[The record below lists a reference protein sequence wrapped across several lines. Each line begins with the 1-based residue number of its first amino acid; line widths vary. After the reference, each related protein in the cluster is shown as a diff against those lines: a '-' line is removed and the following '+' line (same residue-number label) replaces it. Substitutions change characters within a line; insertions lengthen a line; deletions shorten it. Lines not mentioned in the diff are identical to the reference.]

1 MKYSACTS
9 VFVSLLVLATLS
21 FNTGEAAPNWD
32 LETLLNAVLEH
43 EDEALV
49 MDRTSNTPSG
59 IEVRYSDSPD
69 GN

>member
-1 MKYSACTS
+1 M
-9 VFVSLLVLATLS
+9 LATLS

-49 MDRTSNTPSG
+49 MDSTSNTPSG

>member
-1 MKYSACTS
+1 M
-9 VFVSLLVLATLS
+9 LATLS